1 MNENNPQS
9 PDNKFTRRDFIR
21 TTSTAAIGGS
31 LVAATNA
38 FAAEDRSPTKGQG
51 AADLTKRKDSPVDD
65 TLKIAL
71 IGCGGRGSGAASQA
85 LSTEGKIKLVAMA
98 DTFGNRL
105 ESSLAILK

>member
-31 LVAATNA
+31 IVAAANA
-38 FAAEDRSPTKGQG
+38 FAEDRSPTKGQG
-51 AADLTKRKDSPVDD
+51 AADLIKQNESSDD

-71 IGCGGRGSGAASQA
+71 IGCGGRGAGAANQA
-85 LSTEGKIKLVAMA
+85 LSVSGKVKLVAVTDA
-98 DTFGNRL
+98 F
-105 ESSLAILK
+105 